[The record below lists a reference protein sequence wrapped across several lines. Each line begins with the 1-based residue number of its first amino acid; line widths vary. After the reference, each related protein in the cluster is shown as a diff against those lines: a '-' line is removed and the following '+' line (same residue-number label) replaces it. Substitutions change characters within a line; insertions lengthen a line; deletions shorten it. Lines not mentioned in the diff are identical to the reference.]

1 MPTWG
6 DILQEIQTTG
16 QLLRSQ
22 GVLVAPQ
29 DVVRRK
35 YLAVASALTKRPTIL
50 YASAW
55 LTNLGAPSPTLL
67 SVSDEDVHGFMEAVH
82 GLSGPNLDLILH
94 SPGGSASGAEAIV
107 KYLRSKFDHIRII
120 VPHMAMSA
128 ATMIATSGDVVVM
141 GNHSFLGPIDPQV
154 ILNTGIGARSVAA
167 QAILEQFDLAKRDA
181 ADPVKLRVWA
191 PMLSQYGPD
200 LLVTCQNAS
209 DLSEA
214 LVSEWLAS
222 YLLKGQKKAKKKAKK
237 IARWLATHGN
247 FKTHAR
253 PLSRDQLRAEGMP
266 IDALEANRAEQ
277 DAFLSVYHAAAHT
290 FSSTP
295 ALKIIENHLGKAF
308 IKQGAVQQFQVF
320 PQFPLPQPPQPPQP
334 PQQPPHPQQPQPPQV
349 PQPPAPPPPS
359 PAPQQQPTG
368 SEATTSPSAE
378 SEAISTAVKFI
389 AAQEA
394 VAAPRRSAR
403 KKKRSR
409 SRK

>member
-1 MPTWG
+1 MTIRG
-6 DILQEIQTTG
+6 IL
-16 QLLRSQ
+16 LLLQSQ
-22 GVLVAPQ
+22 GMRVAPQ

-55 LTNLGAPSPTLL
+55 LTNLGAPPALL
-67 SVSDEDVHGFMEAVH
+67 SVSDEDVRGFMEAVH

-120 VPHMAMSA
+120 IPHMAMSA
-128 ATMIATSGDVVVM
+128 ATMIATSADVVIM
-141 GNHSFLGPIDPQV
+141 GSHSFLGPIDPQV
-154 ILNTGIGARSVAA
+154 ILNTGTGTRSVAA

-266 IDALEANRAEQ
+266 IDALEANQAEQ
-277 DAFLSVYHAAAHT
+277 DAFLSIYHAAAHT

-308 IKQGAVQQFQVF
+308 IRQGPVQQFQVF
-320 PQFPLPQPPQPPQP
+320 PQFPLPQPPQPPQQP
-334 PQQPPHPQQPQPPQV
+334 TQPPQPQPPEG
-349 PQPPAPPPPS
+349 PQPPAPSPPS
-359 PAPQQQPTG
+359 PAPHQQSNG
-368 SEATTSPSAE
+368 SEAENGAPAE
-378 SEAISTAVKFI
+378 SEVVEST

-394 VAAPRRSAR
+394 EAAPRRSAR
-403 KKKRSR
+403 KKNRSR
-409 SRK
+409 STK